1 MENDKKIKDA
11 RLVFD
16 ANICRRLLRVGCTII
31 DVKPNKENPIK
42 TVFVFKNDDDF
53 QEKLNNI
60 NEVKREDNRKTADA
74 KLIFNAGTCRSLLR
88 AGCTIMDVKPD
99 RENPEKTVFVFEK
112 NEHFQKEFE
121 RINKE
126 IAENKEK
133 EAH

>member
-1 MENDKKIKDA
+1 MDNNKNIKDA

-16 ANICRRLLRVGCTII
+16 ADICRRLLRVGCTII
-31 DVKPNKENPIK
+31 DVKPNKENPVK

-53 QEKLNNI
+53 QNKLESI
-60 NEVKREDNRKTADA
+60 HDVQKEDNRKITDA

-88 AGCTIMDVKPD
+88 AGCTIIDVKPD
-99 RENPEKTVFVFEK
+99 RDNPVKTVFVFDK

-126 IAENKEK
+126 IAQVKEQG
-133 EAH
+133 AN